1 VTAPPAPSD
10 RAPGLL
16 LSPDATVADDA
27 QIGCHVVIHGAV
39 EVAAGAVIQDG
50 AILGKLPKLAAH
62 STASREAPAPLRV
75 GEGATVC
82 AQAIVFAGATI
93 GPGAIVGDQAF
104 VRERAVIGEASVVGR
119 GSAVDNDVRVGARV
133 RIQTGV
139 YLTAYSVVEDDVF
152 IGPTVSTYND
162 DTMSRHDDSYEL
174 RGCTLRRA
182 CRIGGGTKLRPGI
195 EVGDEAFVAM
205 GSVVTRNVP
214 PRRVVMGVPARVVGT
229 VDESEL
235 LENWRLT

>member
-1 VTAPPAPSD
+1 MTAPPAPSD

-62 STASREAPAPLRV
+62 STALRDQPPPLVV
-75 GEGATVC
+75 GEGAAVC
-82 AQAIVFAGATI
+82 TAAIVFAGVRLA
-93 GPGAIVGDQAF
+93 PGAIVGDQAF
-104 VRERAVIGEASVVGR
+104 VRERAVIGERAVVGR
-119 GSAVDNDVRVGARV
+119 GSAVDNDVTIGNRV
-133 RIQTGV
+133 RIQTNV

-152 IGPTVSTYND
+152 VGPTVSTYND
-162 DTMSRHDDSYEL
+162 DTMARHDDAYEI

-182 CRIGGGTKLRPGI
+182 CRVGGGAKLRPGV
-195 EVGDEAFVAM
+195 EVGEEAFVAM
-205 GSVVTRNVP
+205 GSVVTRDVP
-214 PRRVVMGVPARVVGT
+214 ARRIVMGVPAQITGT
-229 VDESEL
+229 VDDEEL
-235 LENWRLT
+235 LENWR